1 VAANLAVES
10 SKRPED
16 LLIGA
21 LATLALRG
29 IDNLRTTDKSF
40 HEYFAKAL
48 SVFRDAGGEVKDL
61 ADRYYCNIA
70 SKTYDELDHA
80 LIAAEQYGLVKFPN
94 PSYSRVQITMSP
106 RIARKLLEDWK
117 DEQEVFEQAANA
129 LYESTYA

>member
-1 VAANLAVES
+1 MAEFPMTGS
-10 SKRPED
+10 RRPED

-29 IDNLRTTDKSF
+29 IDSLRTTDKSF

-48 SVFRDAGGEVKDL
+48 EVFREAGGEVKEL
-61 ADRYYCNIA
+61 ADRYYCNVA
-70 SKTYDELDHA
+70 SRTYDELDHA

-106 RIARKLLEDWK
+106 RIAKSLLEEWQ
-117 DEQEVFEQAANA
+117 DEQQVFDQAANA